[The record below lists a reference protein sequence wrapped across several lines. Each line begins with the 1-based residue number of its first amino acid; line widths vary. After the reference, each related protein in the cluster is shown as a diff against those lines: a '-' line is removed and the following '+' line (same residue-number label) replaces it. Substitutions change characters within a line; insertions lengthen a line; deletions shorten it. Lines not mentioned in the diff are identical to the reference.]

1 MTTRLASI
9 THEILEDHRRLRRAL
24 TALDAAIRRPE
35 GLAEKR
41 GVVAGRVVELRHRL
55 ADHFAAEE
63 KGGFF
68 ERIQQAVPESAAA
81 CAELRRQHVAILT
94 GLDRAR
100 DELPPASAEVATIES
115 WVASVQAVLAEVG
128 SHEERETT
136 LLFAA
141 LEGAGGA
148 PE

>member
-1 MTTRLASI
+1 MLASI
-9 THEILEDHRRLRRAL
+9 THEILEDHRRLRRVL
-24 TALDAAIRRPE
+24 TALDAEIRRPE
-35 GLAEKR
+35 GIVEKR
-41 GVVAGRVVELRHRL
+41 GVVAGRIVDLRHQL

-68 ERIQQAVPESAAA
+68 EGIQQAAPESADA
-81 CAELRRQHVAILT
+81 CVRLRRQHVAILA

-100 DELPPASAEVATIES
+100 DELPPASADAATIES
-115 WVASVQAVLAEVG
+115 WVASVQAVLAEVS
-128 SHEERETT
+128 SHEEREAT

-148 PE
+148 PD